1 MKLTSLPRKVRK
13 GLPYLAKELRAIV
26 SDRTPFFIAV
36 PRTVHIWRGGP
47 CNARCIMC
55 QWGFLKGEAYKK
67 LISSPF
73 NDDLMPRTLTQIHE
87 LCGRGTLVSYMTGE
101 ATLSKDLLSWVEQAA
116 NLGMD
121 FRFTTNG
128 YNMTEEMARR
138 LVAAGIFNIGVSL
151 ESLDPAI
158 NEIIRPY
165 PNGTARTIRCIDL
178 LLQERQRQGKHISIN
193 VKTVLTEVNLES
205 FIEIIKRYGKIE
217 GIMCTPQVFE
227 PMPDMPPATLEK
239 LYIKD
244 ISRLERITDQ
254 VRQLKAE
261 GYNVHV
267 SDQALNEMV
276 KLYKDAGG
284 KPTFTMFD
292 HKELEMDPS
301 EPECNIGTDNM
312 WVQDGEVKLCPN
324 HPPIGNVVTG
334 TQTIKQ
340 MWQSEIT
347 KRVREGTRKCRRLC
361 TISCL
366 RRTPLTHKVQTFLKL
381 A

>member
-1 MKLTSLPRKVRK
+1 
-13 GLPYLAKELRAIV
+13 
-26 SDRTPFFIAV
+26 
-36 PRTVHIWRGGP
+36 
-47 CNARCIMC
+47 MC

-67 LISSPF
+67 LITSPF
-73 NDDLMPRTLTQIHE
+73 TDDIMPRTLTQIHE

-101 ATLSKDLLSWVEQAA
+101 ATLSKDLLSWVDQATS
-116 NLGMD
+116 LGLD

-138 LVAAGIFNIGVSL
+138 LVGAGIFNIGVSL
-151 ESLDPAI
+151 EALDPAI

-178 LLQERQRQGKHISIN
+178 LLQERERQKKHISIN
-193 VKTVLTEVNLES
+193 IKTVLTEVNLES
-205 FIEIIKRYGKIE
+205 FIEIIKRYGKME
-217 GIMCTPQVFE
+217 GVMCTPQVFE

-239 LYIKD
+239 LFIKD
-244 ISRLERITDQ
+244 VSRLERITDQ

-267 SDQALNEMV
+267 SDQSLKEMV
-276 KLYKDAGG
+276 KLYTDAGG
-284 KPTFTMFD
+284 KPTFTMYD
-292 HKELEMDPS
+292 HKQLEMDPS

-324 HPPIGNVVTG
+324 HPAIGNVVTDS
-334 TQTIKQ
+334 QTIKQ

-366 RRTPLTHKVQTFLKL
+366 RRTPLTHKVRTFMKL